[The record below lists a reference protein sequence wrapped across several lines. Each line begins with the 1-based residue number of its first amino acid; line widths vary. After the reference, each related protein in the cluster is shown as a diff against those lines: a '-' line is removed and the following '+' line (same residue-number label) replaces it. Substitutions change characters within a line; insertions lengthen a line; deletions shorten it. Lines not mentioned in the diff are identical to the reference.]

1 MEFLIR
7 HFAFFWATKRRIIK
21 ACLAGMSDDAVKK
34 MIGEVLASQ
43 APKFCI
49 GHRPYQK
56 NPKKVLM
63 QQAKIQ

>member
-1 MEFLIR
+1 MKFFIK

-21 ACLAGMSDDAVKK
+21 ACLAGMSDEAVKK

-56 NPKKVLM
+56 NPRKAES
-63 QQAKIQ
+63 Q